1 MRNFNIRETISKLR
15 VLRSHFRQLP
25 LQLQHRL
32 QQVHI
37 FTARRVVQK
46 YPLATRDVPVN
57 LRLVRAHVRLPVTF
71 FCGANG
77 AGCFFFLRE
86 RDETFESEQEQR
98 QHQE

>member
-15 VLRSHFRQLP
+15 VLRLHFRQLP

-71 FCGANG
+71 CGANG

>member
-32 QQVHI
+32 QHVHI

-71 FCGANG
+71 CGANG
-77 AGCFFFLRE
+77 AGRFFFLRE